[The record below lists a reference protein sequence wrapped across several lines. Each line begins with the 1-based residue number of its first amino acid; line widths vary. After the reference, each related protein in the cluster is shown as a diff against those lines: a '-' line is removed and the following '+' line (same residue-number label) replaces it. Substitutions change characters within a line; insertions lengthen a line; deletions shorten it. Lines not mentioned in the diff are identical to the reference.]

1 MVNSSCLS
9 PMALVILQ
17 LLSSDVA
24 NSFTIPFAPT
34 FATSRQQ
41 AVTAAA
47 PTATTLHAEKQT
59 RSTLIKPQNKKVTPT
74 SKSTTT
80 TTATIETPTVEKT
93 EKQEEIF
100 GAKFFGG
107 SAIKEELYDEA
118 VEAQAGKIAS
128 LYPPKPK
135 ASKKVDMKEKGNQ
148 IEEKDDDDDDVSR
161 GYKRF
166 MDQNAF
172 DDVGRAIAQ
181 RLQTAINQELY
192 IAENEDEEDVIHQG
206 QVYAPNLKWN
216 TPLGRSR
223 DSKNPL
229 QELANALDFYKRVDI
244 AVISAKAIGDVN
256 ENDKVQTIEMRWE
269 ISAVWPNTWESRVLV
284 TGTSA
289 LTVDKDS
296 GTILSQADKLDMG
309 GKDGQDAVGAISPQV
324 QPRFWDLYHIG
335 MTPSAE
341 LMPRVKPSSGAAKG
355 AFSLSNYDV
364 FEIPPRLVYQPTI
377 EDLEGRAARTAE
389 SLPNDAFSCSIKTN
403 GPFEQRYVT
412 TSPVE
417 VNIRRS
423 KEKSILSWNVPVP
436 AEFVSYYDELPVG
449 NEDDDDAGESISQY
463 SYESRRLVATLPFGG
478 SAQDKEVSD
487 VRKQLYEQ
495 VMKDGLKPKLV
506 DGRPQFFFLNYD
518 AKACFVA
525 DGGLG
530 MAVYEWRPEFSNSN
544 EVGIEL
550 AL

>member
-1 MVNSSCLS
+1 MK
-9 PMALVILQ
+9 
-17 LLSSDVA
+17 D
-24 NSFTIPFAPT
+24 
-34 FATSRQQ
+34 
-41 AVTAAA
+41 
-47 PTATTLHAEKQT
+47 
-59 RSTLIKPQNKKVTPT
+59 KV
-74 SKSTTT
+74 
-80 TTATIETPTVEKT
+80 
-93 EKQEEIF
+93 
-100 GAKFFGG
+100 
-107 SAIKEELYDEA
+107 
-118 VEAQAGKIAS
+118 
-128 LYPPKPK
+128 
-135 ASKKVDMKEKGNQ
+135 NQ

-166 MDQNAF
+166 MDENAF

-216 TPLGRSR
+216 TPLGRSK

-341 LMPRVKPSSGAAKG
+341 LMPRVKPSSGAGKG

-417 VNIRRS
+417 VKIRRS
-423 KEKSILSWNVPVP
+423 EEKSILSWNVPVP

-487 VRKQLYEQ
+487 IRKQLYEQ
-495 VMKDGLKPKLV
+495 VTKDGLKPKLV

-530 MAVYEWRPEFSNSN
+530 MAVYEWRPEFSNTN